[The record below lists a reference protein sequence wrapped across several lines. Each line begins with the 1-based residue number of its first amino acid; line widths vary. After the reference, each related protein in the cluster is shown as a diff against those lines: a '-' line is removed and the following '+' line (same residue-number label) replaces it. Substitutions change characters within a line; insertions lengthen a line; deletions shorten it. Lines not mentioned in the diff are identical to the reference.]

1 MPNWCY
7 NRVSI
12 GCETEEMAEE
22 VLEFLSDHEQV
33 CEIFDAH
40 THGIDIWMEFE
51 SRWAPAEDAYFEMQ
65 DKWGDEIAAISWFYD
80 EPGMQLA
87 GYLGDGQ

>member
-33 CEIFDAH
+33 YEVLESHSDGVDVF
-40 THGIDIWMEFE
+40 MEFE
-51 SRWAPAEDAYFEMQ
+51 TRWAPAEDAWIELQ
-65 DKWGDEIAAISWFYD
+65 EKWGEYLTISWFYD